1 MNIHT
6 ARNELKNPPGI
17 SWGLIAVEAAFM
29 LTVVFIAIKFT

>member
-17 SWGLIAVEAAFM
+17 SWGLIAIEAAI
-29 LTVVFIAIKFT
+29 LLVVVFIAIQFT

>member
-17 SWGLIAVEAAFM
+17 SWPLICLEIVLLVTIVLVAAE
-29 LTVVFIAIKFT
+29 LA